1 MENRIYNR
9 TRELIE
15 NYIDFIKV
23 LHNTPIEANVSIDNL
38 LKLKSVLSD
47 VNNVMTLLT
56 TRSVA
61 EQLTK
66 ELQMNPDVREKVFQ
80 YIDGRKPNT
89 NGFDI
94 QISTTDE
101 IQISA
106 PAGILVEVKCNSLV
120 HGKKLSADQINAIL
134 EDARKLRL
142 EALRCK
148 KVSQNIPDTKNYI
161 KIVAL
166 VNFSSKPNEDLISQ
180 ITRETICRETTNP
193 ARKERMKVKKF
204 LKPLSSFSQIKEIT
218 ELDNVYIIVLSKDDL
233 KKELERIKSEYLH

>member
-1 MENRIYNR
+1 M
-9 TRELIE
+9 LK
-15 NYIDFIKV
+15 NYIDFIKF
-23 LHNTPIEANVSIDNL
+23 LHSTPIDANNSIDNL

-66 ELQMNPDVREKVFQ
+66 ELHMTTNDKEKVFQ

-94 QISTTDE
+94 QIS
-101 IQISA
+101 A
-106 PAGILVEVKCNSLV
+106 PVGILVEVKCNSLV
-120 HGKKLSADQINAIL
+120 HGKKLSAAQINAIL
-134 EDARKLRL
+134 DDARKLRL
-142 EALRCK
+142 ESPRHK

-166 VNFSSKPNEDLISQ
+166 VNFSSKPDKDLISQ

-193 ARKERMKVKKF
+193 VRKERMKVKKF
-204 LKPLSSFSQIKEIT
+204 LKPLFSFSQIKEIT
-218 ELDNVYIIVLSKDDL
+218 ELDNVYIIVLSKDAL
-233 KKELERIKSEYLH
+233 KKELERIKSEYQQQ